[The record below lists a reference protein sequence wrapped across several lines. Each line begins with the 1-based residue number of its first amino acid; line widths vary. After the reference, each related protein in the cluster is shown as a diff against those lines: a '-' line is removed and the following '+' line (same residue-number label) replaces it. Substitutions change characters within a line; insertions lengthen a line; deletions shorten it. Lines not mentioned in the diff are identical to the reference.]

1 MNADQDMEGETTMKA
16 YITPMMTS
24 EVFAPN
30 EYIAVCWQVACSNNT
45 TYYNHHSNAPSI
57 DRWSGVEG
65 PYDDVFS
72 HNGDCRNASNN
83 YFRGNSDGSN
93 LEFLMETSSDQGELT
108 GGFDDW
114 IDVNGNGIVDGNG
127 GKGSDVIYWYTRN
140 GTRRRNHWGYVQS
153 ASSDHINR
161 S

>member
-1 MNADQDMEGETTMKA
+1 MK
-16 YITPMMTS
+16 
-24 EVFAPN
+24 V
-30 EYIAVCWQVACSNNT
+30 
-45 TYYNHHSNAPSI
+45 H
-57 DRWSGVEG
+57 
-65 PYDDVFS
+65 VFS
-72 HNGDCRNASNN
+72 HKGECRNASNN

-93 LEFLMETSSDQGELT
+93 LEFHKETSSDQGELT

-127 GKGSDVIYWYTRN
+127 GIGSDVIYWYTSN
-140 GTRRRNHWGYVQS
+140 GTRRWNHWGYVQS